1 LEKKKFYDLM
11 QFIAYNSRER
21 LVEIFLDCYGDQRA
35 VKPVPDMI
43 TRNFFRDHQRAI
55 KK

>member
-1 LEKKKFYDLM
+1 M
-11 QFIAYNSRER
+11 QFMAYNSRKW
-21 LVEIFLDCYGDQRA
+21 LVEIFRDYYGDQRA
-35 VKPVPDMI
+35 VKPVLDMI